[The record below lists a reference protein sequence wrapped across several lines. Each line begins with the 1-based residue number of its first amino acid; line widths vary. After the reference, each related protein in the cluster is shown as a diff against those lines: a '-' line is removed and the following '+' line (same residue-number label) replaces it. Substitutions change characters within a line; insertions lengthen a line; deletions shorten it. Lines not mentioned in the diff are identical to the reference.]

1 MTEKRSPTLQPER
14 MRLAEYDR
22 QDWVINCEPE
32 ITVEDILE
40 PGYWA
45 HVAQLMKPYDHIE
58 ARAEDGTWV
67 ADLVVTGCD
76 RTWAKVALKQQYHLT
91 SKDVSLSQANKH
103 EVQWKGPQLRWATVR
118 TDDRAIVKAGF
129 QTKEEAGAWTKEHEK
144 VT

>member
-1 MTEKRSPTLQPER
+1 MTEKRSPTLQPAR

-32 ITVEDILE
+32 ITVEDVLE

-45 HVAQLMKPYDHIE
+45 HVASLMKPYDHIE

-76 RTWAKVALKQQYHLT
+76 RTWAKVALKQKYNLT
-91 SKDVSLSQANKH
+91 TKDVSQSQAFKH
-103 EVQWKGPQLRWATVR
+103 STEWKGPQHRWGVIR
-118 TDDRAIVKAGF
+118 ISDSQMVKSGF
-129 QTKEEAGAWTKEHEK
+129 QTKEEATAWTREFEK
-144 VT
+144 AT